1 MAGVYIHSI
10 CYKTLHRVLICTYLV
25 YTPERGEDDQS
36 PHKNG
41 KPPEAKFKGIP
52 DDLEKLTIREL
63 KDIAGAYN
71 KLPHTKDK
79 IKNFGK
85 LRKHELIEALS
96 QLGLS

>member
-1 MAGVYIHSI
+1 MEI
-10 CYKTLHRVLICTYLV
+10 CPDNNTDNLPSQNGIEVA
-25 YTPERGEDDQS
+25 ERGEDDQS

-96 QLGLS
+96 KLRLS